1 MAGYDVSDSTCSQD
15 ATSYIPTKLQTCA
28 ANACVGRSYYT
39 TTACTSSTPAPV
51 PTLAPAIA
59 VVPSFPSG
67 STAVTSGYLYTLN
80 YETSDSH
87 CSTLYGGTLTQLNTC
102 VPYTTNINKNSAS
115 GGMDAIGVGYVY
127 QKITAAYDGT
137 TTTTLYYLTT
147 YYSDSA
153 CKNIIPD
160 PKSYQGKYT
169 SYNTVTKSKCQGS
182 QKITT
187 VDAASS
193 ALPASG
199 VFDK

>member
-1 MAGYDVSDSTCSQD
+1 
-15 ATSYIPTKLQTCA
+15 
-28 ANACVGRSYYT
+28 
-39 TTACTSSTPAPV
+39 
-51 PTLAPAIA
+51 
-59 VVPSFPSG
+59 
-67 STAVTSGYLYTLN
+67 
-80 YETSDSH
+80 
-87 CSTLYGGTLTQLNTC
+87 
-102 VPYTTNINKNSAS
+102 
-115 GGMDAIGVGYVY
+115 MDAIGVGYVY

-147 YYSDSA
+147 YYSDST
-153 CKNIIPD
+153 CTKIIPNPTYD
-160 PKSYQGKYT
+160 KQRQQATQGKYT